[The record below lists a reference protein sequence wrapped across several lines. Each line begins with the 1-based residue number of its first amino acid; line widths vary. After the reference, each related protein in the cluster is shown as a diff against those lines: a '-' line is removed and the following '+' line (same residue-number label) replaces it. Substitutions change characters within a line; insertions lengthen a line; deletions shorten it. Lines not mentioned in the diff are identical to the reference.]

1 MNKYMKKIFFALSM
15 LTLLYTSC
23 DPSTDS
29 GSTGFSENV
38 TAESVEAKVTPVQ
51 VNGKNS
57 NRIII
62 ENHSPITS
70 QWSVDQLAEG
80 AVTSSKAYD
89 TIYVT
94 KVGANTITMHC
105 KNVAVDF
112 TKDFT
117 VNVDEITY
125 LSAELQK
132 RLCVT
137 GSEGNYTSTVGEF
150 AGQPVQFGTAFDA
163 GKVKV
168 IQEVKE
174 GKKGNVFT
182 VENGNGVLS
191 DWAITKEGTNEAAG
205 TATLNGDQLM
215 VVEEGKFNITLT
227 YTKADGTQ
235 ETYNVGSFDVE
246 SLTTK
251 PELLEYLAGGEDG
264 DGTTTWEWNEAAG
277 AVWGNGP
284 FGSGNKPQWWAVNY
298 GADIDGQA
306 GQKVGGVARNGS
318 GAWFTIDIN
327 NKQAIGS
334 DGVKLPISVSVLD
347 HKDPTWDKG
356 SISFPTATNDNFV
369 IPMGVNV
376 NGGNVA
382 FQKYYVLVASD
393 DKLVL
398 TAAEMPENG
407 CAWFYVFKKKA
418 K

>member
-1 MNKYMKKIFFALSM
+1 MKKIFFALSM

-23 DPSTDS
+23 DPSSDS
-29 GSTGFSENV
+29 GSTGFMENV
-38 TAESVEAKVTPVQ
+38 TAESVDAKATAVV

-57 NRIII
+57 NRIVI

-70 QWSVDQLAEG
+70 QWSADQLAEG
-80 AVTSSKAYD
+80 AVTSSKTYD

-94 KVGANTITMHC
+94 KLGANTVSMHC

-168 IQEVKE
+168 IQEVKD

-191 DWAITKEGTNEAAG
+191 DWAITKDGSSEPMG
-205 TATLNGDQLM
+205 TATLNGDKLM
-215 VVEEGKFNITLT
+215 VVEPGNYTLT
-227 YTKADGTQ
+227 LSYTLADGQKQTV
-235 ETYNVGSFDVE
+235 EVGKYQVE
-246 SLTTK
+246 ELTTVPK
-251 PELLEYLAGGEDG
+251 LLNYLSGGDDG
-264 DGTTTWEWNEAAG
+264 DGTTTWEWNDNAS

-284 FGSGNKPQWWAVNY
+284 FGSGKKPQWWAVSYN
-298 GADIDGQA
+298 DIEGQ
-306 GQKVGGVARNGS
+306 GSSKVGGVKRNGS
-318 GAWFTIDIN
+318 HASFTIDMN
-327 NKQAIGS
+327 NNTATNA
-334 DGVKLPISVSVLD
+334 DGTTLPIKVNVLE
-347 HKDPTWDKG
+347 HKDSKWDQG
-356 SISFPTATNDNFV
+356 TISFPTATNDNYV

-376 NGGNVA
+376 NAGNAV
-382 FQKYYVLVASD
+382 FQKYYVLVSSD

>member
-1 MNKYMKKIFFALSM
+1 MKKIFFALSM

-70 QWSVDQLAEG
+70 QWSADQLAEG

-94 KVGANTITMHC
+94 KLGANTVTMHC

-150 AGQPVQFGTAFDA
+150 KGQPVQFGTAFDA

-174 GKKGNVFT
+174 GT
-182 VENGNGVLS
+182 E
-191 DWAITKEGTNEAAG
+191 EAAG

-215 VVEEGKFNITLT
+215 VVEEGKFNVTLT

-235 ETYNVGSFDVE
+235 ETYNAGSFDVDA
-246 SLTTK
+246 LTTK

-318 GAWFTIDIN
+318 GAWFTIDIT

-334 DGVKLPISVSVLD
+334 DGVKLPISVSVLE

-356 SISFPTATNDNFV
+356 TISFPTATNDNFV

-376 NGGNVA
+376 NGGNAV

-398 TAAEMPENG
+398 TAAELPENG

>member
-1 MNKYMKKIFFALSM
+1 MKKIFFALSM

-38 TAESVEAKVTPVQ
+38 TAESVDAKATPVQ

-94 KVGANTITMHC
+94 KVGANTVTMHC

-150 AGQPVQFGTAFDA
+150 AGQ
-163 GKVKV
+163 
-168 IQEVKE
+168 
-174 GKKGNVFT
+174 
-182 VENGNGVLS
+182 
-191 DWAITKEGTNEAAG
+191 
-205 TATLNGDQLM
+205 
-215 VVEEGKFNITLT
+215 
-227 YTKADGTQ
+227 KA
-235 ETYNVGSFDVE
+235 
-246 SLTTK
+246 
-251 PELLEYLAGGEDG
+251 
-264 DGTTTWEWNEAAG
+264 
-277 AVWGNGP
+277 
-284 FGSGNKPQWWAVNY
+284 
-298 GADIDGQA
+298 
-306 GQKVGGVARNGS
+306 GGVARNGS

-334 DGVKLPISVSVLD
+334 DGVKLPISVSVLE

-356 SISFPTATNDNFV
+356 TISFPTATNDNFV

-376 NGGNVA
+376 NGGNAV

-398 TAAEMPENG
+398 TAAELPENG

>member
-1 MNKYMKKIFFALSM
+1 MKKIFFALSM

-70 QWSVDQLAEG
+70 QWSADQLAEG

-94 KVGANTITMHC
+94 KLGANTVTMHC

-150 AGQPVQFGTAFDA
+150 KGQPVQFGTAFDA

-174 GKKGNVFT
+174 G
-182 VENGNGVLS
+182 
-191 DWAITKEGTNEAAG
+191 TNEAAG
-205 TATLNGDQLM
+205 TAALNGDQLM
-215 VVEEGKFNITLT
+215 VVEEGKFNVTLT

-235 ETYNVGSFDVE
+235 ETYNAGSFDVE

-298 GADIDGQA
+298 GADIDGQ
-306 GQKVGGVARNGS
+306 GSSKVGGVARNGS

-334 DGVKLPISVSVLD
+334 DGVKLPISVSVLE

-356 SISFPTATNDNFV
+356 TISFPTATNDNFV

-376 NGGNVA
+376 NGGNAV

-398 TAAEMPENG
+398 TAAELPENG
-407 CAWFYVFKKKA
+407 TAWFYVFKKKA